1 MSMSSFP
8 FSIFIRNH
16 SLNELISG
24 KISTKIKPKKDFFA
38 SDSDSVDTISS
49 ESDSSLSSE
58 SSLSSNGD
66 KKRQKFQKIELQIFV
81 FKQKLF
87 SLK

>member
-58 SSLSSNGD
+58 SLLSSNGD
-66 KKRQKFQKIELQIFV
+66 KKKLNVQKID
-81 FKQKLF
+81 FKFWYSSK
-87 SLK
+87 SYPS